1 MGKVQRQ
8 VDPDE
13 ERHYWERKIE
23 KAISIYTKLHGRNS
37 SGRFLTSILAKQYV
51 HKQPKN
57 YHHKVFRRIIETLEI
72 LRAENTNP
80 FELMLEDY
88 LICLY
93 EYYGNRHKRVPH
105 TTQLVPTEFTMGIFQ
120 EWIAKWEE
128 ENDQPYWINTI
139 YTMEDIAK
147 RATDAILASQRAHVL
162 LVDQAR
168 SLVTGKAKNIPDLLL
183 PEPIDAKLANP

>member
-13 ERHYWERKIE
+13 ERHYWERKLE
-23 KAISIYTKLHGRNS
+23 KALDIYSKVRLKYSRS
-37 SGRFLTSILAKQYV
+37 RFVATVMKRQYI

-57 YHHKVFRRIIETLEI
+57 YYHKIFRRIIETMED

-88 LICLY
+88 LLCIHDHY
-93 EYYGNRHKRVPH
+93 EERYKQTPYIQ
-105 TTQLVPTEFTMGIFQ
+105 QLVPTEFTMAIFQ

-139 YTMEDIAK
+139 HTMEDIAK

-162 LVDQAR
+162 LVDQAH

-183 PEPIDAKLANP
+183 PEPIDAKLANQ